1 MQDFRRSRPQA
12 LSARLFPELSRG
24 PVGAQSDFDS
34 IVNTRNAATAYLPS
48 LTQNLP
54 PKPAGYQF
62 IAKKYMKKGVFYA
75 FGIGVAE

>member
-1 MQDFRRSRPQA
+1 MRSEPA
-12 LSARLFPELSRG
+12 LAPG
-24 PVGAQSDFDS
+24 S
-34 IVNTRNAATAYLPS
+34 IPPPYPGNAATAYLPS

-54 PKPAGYQF
+54 RKPAGYQF